1 MRTWHAEAVVIGTM
15 LALAWAVDQVVA
27 GAVDS
32 WSIPALLL
40 VYIGTRQASI
50 ADRKREVT
58 PPGRLDLIHCLREGK
73 RYDLAAYAVGLVMAA
88 KPLLASSWETLR
100 HGAAFAPASA
110 GALALVGFTV
120 RVLYPV
126 WRKAYRRRHPSGGIY
141 QSPPCQHW
149 SPESK
154 PISWRDLVKRD
165 GSQLRPGDSFAHGR
179 VTTVFIGEM
188 STGRTEWMA
197 FITGDRR
204 YWAKGQ
210 TEAEAIG
217 YLTKDHAD
225 QLFNS
230 AAVAPVETAYIG
242 TARVGKRAAM
252 EEAAREATA
261 RGERVFIVGGLDH
274 VCLLAG
280 ETLFRFSGEPPPSDS
295 VEPRIADA
303 IWQAQRQETMPHI
316 FKPNPYARDFCLSC
330 GRMAAWPKHQATA
343 PVEAAVP

>member
-1 MRTWHAEAVVIGTM
+1 MKTWHAEAAVIGIL

-32 WSIPALLL
+32 WGIPALLL
-40 VYIGTRQASI
+40 VYVGTRQASI

-73 RYDLAAYAVGLVMAA
+73 RYDLAAYAVALVMAA
-88 KPLLASSWETLR
+88 KPILASSWETLH

-110 GALALVGFTV
+110 GALALVGFAV

-126 WRKAYRRRHPSGGIY
+126 WRKAYRKRRPLREVPGVIY
-141 QSPPCQHW
+141 QSPPCQLW

-154 PISWRDLVKRD
+154 PISWRDLVKKD
-165 GSQLRPGDSFAHGR
+165 GSALHPGDIFTHGR

-197 FITGDRR
+197 FTTGDRR

-217 YLTKDHAD
+217 YLMKDHTD
-225 QLFNS
+225 QVFSS
-230 AAVAPVETAYIG
+230 AAVA
-242 TARVGKRAAM
+242 
-252 EEAAREATA
+252 
-261 RGERVFIVGGLDH
+261 DH
-274 VCLLAG
+274 A
-280 ETLFRFSGEPPPSDS
+280 
-295 VEPRIADA
+295 
-303 IWQAQRQETMPHI
+303 
-316 FKPNPYARDFCLSC
+316 
-330 GRMAAWPKHQATA
+330 
-343 PVEAAVP
+343 